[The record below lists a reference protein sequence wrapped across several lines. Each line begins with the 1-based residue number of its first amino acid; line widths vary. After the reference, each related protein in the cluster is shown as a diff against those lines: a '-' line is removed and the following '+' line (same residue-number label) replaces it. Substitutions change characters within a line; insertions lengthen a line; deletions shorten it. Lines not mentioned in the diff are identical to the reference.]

1 MFNCRA
7 ACFCQFSGTE
17 NKNHITFIH
26 HNSVTVRLPGLYPL
40 QNATSL
46 TSQLTRTLSLAV
58 PPEAPHEIPCALQPQ
73 TSIRDVGEH
82 TLSSLHLRRHFSQL
96 RCQRNRWQAL
106 ETQHLIT
113 LVT

>member
-7 ACFCQFSGTE
+7 ACLCQFSGTE
-17 NKNHITFIH
+17 NKNHVKFLH
-26 HNSVTVRLPGLYPL
+26 LNSVTVRLPGLHPPP
-40 QNATSL
+40 NATSL
-46 TSQLTRTLSLAV
+46 TSQLTCTLSLAV
-58 PPEAPHEIPCALQPQ
+58 QLEAPHEIPCALQPQ

-82 TLSSLHLRRHFSQL
+82 TLSSMHLRRHFSQL

-106 ETQHLIT
+106 ETQHLFI